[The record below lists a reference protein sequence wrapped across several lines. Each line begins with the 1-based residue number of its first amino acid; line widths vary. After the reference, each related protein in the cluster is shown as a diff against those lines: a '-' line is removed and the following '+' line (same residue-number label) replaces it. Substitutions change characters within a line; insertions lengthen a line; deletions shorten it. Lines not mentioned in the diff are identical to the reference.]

1 MMIEATYDKFQ
12 RLVEI
17 LGEKEMLEN
26 VYRYFGDWKME
37 DCIQSIATDF
47 DIHIQEEDDDN

>member
-1 MMIEATYDKFQ
+1 MIEATYDKFQ

-26 VYRYFGDWKME
+26 VYKYFGDWKME
-37 DCIQSIATDF
+37 DCIQSIATDY
-47 DIHIQEEDDDN
+47 DIHIQEEDNDY